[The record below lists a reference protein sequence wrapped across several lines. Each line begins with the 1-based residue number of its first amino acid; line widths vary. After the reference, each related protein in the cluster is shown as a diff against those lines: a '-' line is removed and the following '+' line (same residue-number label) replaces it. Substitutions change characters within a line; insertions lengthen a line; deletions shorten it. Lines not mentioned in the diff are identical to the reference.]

1 MVTCPVGGAFEMS
14 LNKYPLALAMLKKGL
29 QELKHLAN
37 TIHDKFEK
45 AEEDFDKTWVTT
57 THTFSV

>member
-45 AEEDFDKTWVTT
+45 AEEDFDKT
-57 THTFSV
+57 